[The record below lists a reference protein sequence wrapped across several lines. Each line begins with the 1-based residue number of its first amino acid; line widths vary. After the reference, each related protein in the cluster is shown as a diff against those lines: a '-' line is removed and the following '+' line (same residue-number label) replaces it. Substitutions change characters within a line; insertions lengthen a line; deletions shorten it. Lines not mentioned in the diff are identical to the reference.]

1 MAKEHEKTFG
11 VMDGFIICDNE
22 LTDVLSK
29 GQSPRTKQV
38 QTLSK
43 APLIL
48 RVNPLA
54 PGIQGL
60 AMTPVMLALMRELPG
75 WFLVTGVFLPVALL
89 LFLLIAYLRIKLME
103 VNKELSQTPQHQ
115 HKHKAVSDLYQRRK
129 RT

>member
-1 MAKEHEKTFG
+1 
-11 VMDGFIICDNE
+11 
-22 LTDVLSK
+22 VLSK

-54 PGIQGL
+54 GSGL

-75 WFLVTGVFLPVALL
+75 WFLVAGVFLPVALL